1 MIFVLLSGLH
11 SVLCERCPIIIGDF
25 ECPVGYKCVDNQCSS
40 PDGQLGSADCKKVNC
55 PSMTRCFKGR
65 CYSTTGLTCNRNVLL
80 DSSTAESIISNCGDK
95 GKCINGRCVEDRC
108 MDVSCKETEICRDG
122 VCVQMAGAFCL
133 FHFDCGPSLECIGNR
148 CAPTDLPIE
157 CNCDPG
163 EFCQQG
169 KCFPDRSCAHVVC
182 SQGSLCTNGACAPVV
197 GRECSQEACE
207 GGTVCVNGHCVLDPC
222 TNRCPADHECRLGEC
237 RHLQGISCH
246 NQCPHPYECIDGRC
260 TRNDCARKVCKVGE
274 ACENGL
280 CVKVEDRFCT
290 LAIRDCGERFECES
304 NKCHDKLLQTV

>member
-1 MIFVLLSGLH
+1 MRRMIFVLLSGLH

-95 GKCINGRCVEDRC
+95 GKCINGRCVED
-108 MDVSCKETEICRDG
+108 
-122 VCVQMAGAFCL
+122 
-133 FHFDCGPSLECIGNR
+133 
-148 CAPTDLPIE
+148 
-157 CNCDPG
+157 
-163 EFCQQG
+163 
-169 KCFPDRSCAHVVC
+169 SCAHVVC

-260 TRNDCARKVCKVGE
+260 TRNGCHFLQHIIWQTDLLILVTAAFAFFNFGNCARKVCKVGE